1 MGKNN
6 INTKKRVKVCHLIAR
21 MGTGGAE
28 ENTRYTIEG
37 LDKNKYRID
46 LIVGNEFGEIY
57 EKVFQEEKI
66 KVIKIPGFTGNL
78 NLRYDTILFIRLIS
92 LFFKNKYDIIH
103 THGTKAGIIGRIAAR
118 ITGIPIIVHG
128 LHGNALDAFSSK
140 WLNLL
145 FLYFERLAGSF
156 TDAHISV
163 SAILSQN
170 YIKHKI
176 GRAEKYY
183 TVRSGMDLSSFYQD
197 GKSNF
202 DDIKNIRIRLSIGI
216 EDFVIANISRLEKL
230 KGHALLLKALKVL
243 KEQNKEK
250 KIILLIVGDGEEK
263 ENILK
268 HIKEY
273 GLESNVF
280 LMGYRNDIPDIM
292 ASANLLVHASFREGL
307 PRVMV
312 QAAAAGLPMVAFNVD
327 GIPEVIIDGFNGFLV
342 KPNDIDQLVKKIKIY
357 LDKPE
362 LLNVH
367 GDNSKKVIKNRWTIE
382 GMVKG
387 TDKIYSKLIEE
398 KICRI

>member
-66 KVIKIPGFTGNL
+66 KVIKISVFTGNL

-163 SAILSQN
+163 STILSQN

-202 DDIKNIRIRLSIGI
+202 DDVKNIRIRLSIGI

-268 HIKEY
+268 YIKKH

-367 GDNSKKVIKNRWTIE
+367 GNNSKKVIKNRWTIE